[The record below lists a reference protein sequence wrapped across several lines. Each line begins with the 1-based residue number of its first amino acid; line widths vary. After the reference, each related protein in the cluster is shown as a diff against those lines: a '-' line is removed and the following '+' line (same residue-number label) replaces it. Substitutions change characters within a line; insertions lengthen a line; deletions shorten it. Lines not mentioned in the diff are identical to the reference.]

1 MFEVD
6 VVEEPERRVL
16 GIDHRGPYQEI
27 GGAFERLGAAVE
39 AAGLRRS
46 VDEWLGI
53 YFDDPSTVPA
63 DSLRSMAGVTA
74 TGANAA
80 PAGLAEVRLPGG
92 RYARM
97 RVRGPYSSLPA
108 AYEWIYGTW
117 LPDLDERTRGSPS
130 FEVYVNDPREVAEDS
145 ILTDVYVPL
154 A

>member
-16 GIDHRGPYQEI
+16 GMEHRGSYQEI
-27 GGAFERLGAAVE
+27 GGAFERLGTAVE
-39 AAGLRRS
+39 AAGLRQS
-46 VDEWLGI
+46 VDEWVGI
-53 YFDDPSTVPA
+53 YFDNPFKVPA

-74 TGANAA
+74 AGAVVA
-80 PAGLAEVRLPGG
+80 PAELAEVRLPGG

-97 RVRGPYSSLPA
+97 RVRGPYSTLPA

-117 LPDLDERTRGSPS
+117 LPELDERTRDSPS
-130 FEVYVNDPREVAEDS
+130 FEVYVNDAREVAEDS